1 MWKLNFFTMT
11 IYVGNLSYKASE
23 NDLGNLFSQFGEV
36 SSVKIMTDK
45 FTGRSKG
52 FGFIEMSDNGAAA
65 KAIDALHQTDFKER
79 KLIVNEARPREERPR
94 NNQ

>member
-1 MWKLNFFTMT
+1 MT

-23 NDLGNLFSQFGEV
+23 NELGNLFSPFGEV
-36 SSVKIMTDK
+36 TSVKIMTDK

-52 FGFIEMSDNGAAA
+52 FGFIEMSDNSAAT
-65 KAIDALHQTDFKER
+65 KAIESLHQTDFKER

>member
-1 MWKLNFFTMT
+1 MT

-23 NDLGNLFSQFGEV
+23 NDLGNLFSQYGEV
-36 SSVKIMTDK
+36 TSVKIMTDK

-52 FGFIEMSDNGAAA
+52 FGFIEMSDNSAAN
-65 KAIDALHQTDFKER
+65 KAIEALHQTDFKER

-94 NNQ
+94 SQGHH

>member
-1 MWKLNFFTMT
+1 MT

-23 NDLGNLFSQFGEV
+23 NELGNLFSQYGEV

-52 FGFIEMSDNGAAA
+52 FGFIEMSDNGAGT
-65 KAIDALHQTDFKER
+65 KAIEALHQTDFKER
-79 KLIVNEARPREERPR
+79 KLIVNEARPREERPKSHS
-94 NNQ
+94 NH

>member
-1 MWKLNFFTMT
+1 MT

-23 NDLGNLFSQFGEV
+23 NELSTLFGSYGEV

-52 FGFIEMSDNGAAA
+52 FAFVEMADGASAT
-65 KAIDALHQTDFKER
+65 KAIESLHQTDFKER

-94 NNQ
+94 TNH